1 MITTRIIPCLDCR
14 SGRVVKGV
22 KFSNLRDS
30 GDPVELATR
39 YEAEGADEL
48 VLLDISAT
56 IEARYAQ
63 LHTIEQVRRALSIP
77 LTVGGGVQDEADIAR
92 LLEAGADKV
101 SINTAAVSN
110 PELIARAAKRFGAQ
124 CTVVAIDAE
133 RHASNTWQ
141 IRVRSG
147 SQKTPLEAV
156 SWAQACNVRGAGEI
170 LLTSFDRDGTGNG
183 YDLELLSR
191 LSSAVSIPVIAS
203 GGARDATDLLAAVR
217 AGASAV
223 LAASMFHEKRVSIY
237 DAKKFL
243 SENGVTVR
251 I

>member
-77 LTVGGGVQDEADIAR
+77 LTVGGGVQDEADEGRPAR
-92 LLEAGADKV
+92 LRLLSLREV
-101 SINTAAVSN
+101 
-110 PELIARAAKRFGAQ
+110 
-124 CTVVAIDAE
+124 
-133 RHASNTWQ
+133 HAS
-141 IRVRSG
+141 RASPHSR
-147 SQKTPLEAV
+147 E
-156 SWAQACNVRGAGEI
+156 GE
-170 LLTSFDRDGTGNG
+170 
-183 YDLELLSR
+183 
-191 LSSAVSIPVIAS
+191 
-203 GGARDATDLLAAVR
+203 
-217 AGASAV
+217 
-223 LAASMFHEKRVSIY
+223 
-237 DAKKFL
+237 
-243 SENGVTVR
+243 
-251 I
+251 